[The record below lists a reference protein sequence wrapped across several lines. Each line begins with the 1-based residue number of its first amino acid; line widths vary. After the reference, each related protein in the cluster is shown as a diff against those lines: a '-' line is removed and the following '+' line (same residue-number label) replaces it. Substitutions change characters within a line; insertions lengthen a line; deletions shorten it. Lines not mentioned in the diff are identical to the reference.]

1 LSHPFQLPRTPTA
14 QRLTTT
20 TLGLF
25 RSCYAEQQPKMKM
38 YFNKLTFVIT
48 CLLLSSLC
56 FSTFKVEL
64 SVSLSPCVSE
74 KNTVSSRSLLLSYVD
89 WTLIGQIN

>member
-25 RSCYAEQQPKMKM
+25 RSCYAEQLD
-38 YFNKLTFVIT
+38 LT
-48 CLLLSSLC
+48 LAKSSVNVE
-56 FSTFKVEL
+56 FS
-64 SVSLSPCVSE
+64 
-74 KNTVSSRSLLLSYVD
+74 
-89 WTLIGQIN
+89 